1 MRPEI
6 KRFLRKCIAKWKL
19 EAYYIPE
26 KDVYMLL
33 RAGKA
38 VNGFTTQ
45 AFFQI
50 PPSLRFKEVEG
61 ILKLGLNHNLG
72 ERAMRD
78 NVYQKRKLGIPI
90 K

>member
-19 EAYYIPE
+19 EAYYIPD
-26 KDVYMLL
+26 KDLYMLS
-33 RAGKA
+33 RGGRA
-38 VNGFTTQ
+38 VNGFITPV
-45 AFFQI
+45 FYQI

-61 ILKLGLNHNLG
+61 IIRLGLNHNLG
-72 ERAMRD
+72 ERTMRD
-78 NVYQKRKLGIPI
+78 QVYQKRKLGIPI